1 MTLALLSNPNQTST
15 EEIERQH
22 VRSLAPNDREPQVT
36 MRVQKRNGSF
46 ERVDVNKIVRAV
58 ARCSV
63 GLTHIDPLKIATKT
77 IGGLYDGATTKELD
91 TLSIQTA
98 AQLIAEET
106 EYSKLAARLLATFI
120 DKEVANQDIHSFSQ
134 SIAAGLRAGLIAD
147 RTAAFVT
154 ANSRK
159 LNDVIEAELNDLFEY
174 FGLRTLYD
182 RYLLRDPQSRQVI
195 ETPQYFFMRVAC
207 GLAENVGEALEF
219 YSLLS
224 SFEYMVSSPTLFN
237 SGTRHPQMSS
247 CYLLDSPRDNLEAI
261 YGRYTDVAKLSKFS
275 GGIGLAYHRVRS
287 RGSLIQ
293 STNGLSNG
301 IVPWLKTLDSSV
313 AAVNQ
318 GGKTARRLLQLSGNL
333 ARRHRG
339 VFGVARQ
346 HRRWRPAHS
355 QLEFRQLGAGPFHE
369 TGRRGRSLVAFRS
382 QGRAAISRSLRPR
395 VRGRLCRSRSKCY
408 LFAPGESPRSLSPH
422 DEDPRRNGKWLDHV
436 QRYLQRPRQSDRQAG
451 KNGAFIQ
458 PLHGNRRD
466 NVRCRNRR
474 LQFGIDQSREV
485 CQGRWF

>member
-1 MTLALLSNPNQTST
+1 MTLALLSNPNQTT
-15 EEIERQH
+15 AKGIERQNL
-22 VRSLAPNDREPQVT
+22 RSHAPNDREPHVT
-36 MRVQKRNGSF
+36 MRVQKRNGSS
-46 ERVDVNKIVRAV
+46 EPVDVNKIVRAV

-120 DKEVANQDIHSFSQ
+120 DKEVANQDIRSFSQ

-147 RTAAFVT
+147 RTAAFVM

-159 LNDVIEAELNDLFEY
+159 LNDVIEAERNDLFEY

-261 YGRYTDVAKLSKFS
+261 YGRYTDVAKLSNS
-275 GGIGLAYHRVRS
+275 PAASASPTIEYARAVRS
-287 RGSLIQ
+287 SKAPTASPMASFPGSKR
-293 STNGLSNG
+293 STL
-301 IVPWLKTLDSSV
+301 
-313 AAVNQ
+313 
-318 GGKTARRLLQLSGNL
+318 
-333 ARRHRG
+333 
-339 VFGVARQ
+339 
-346 HRRWRPAHS
+346 
-355 QLEFRQLGAGPFHE
+355 
-369 TGRRGRSLVAFRS
+369 
-382 QGRAAISRSLRPR
+382 
-395 VRGRLCRSRSKCY
+395 RSR
-408 LFAPGESPRSLSPH
+408 R
-422 DEDPRRNGKWLDHV
+422 
-436 QRYLQRPRQSDRQAG
+436 
-451 KNGAFIQ
+451 
-458 PLHGNRRD
+458 
-466 NVRCRNRR
+466 
-474 LQFGIDQSREV
+474 
-485 CQGRWF
+485 